1 MNQDTNLT
9 IQFKSLA
16 NVLTNKQRKK
26 LVKKGSKHKDYADI
40 VNFFQ
45 DKFNNNILNIKDVY
59 IYVNQYGL
67 NSKQLAVDSKLKAF
81 APATLFIQYLKEIIL
96 PDPTIGIYM
105 GEFYVA
111 GTNFIENM
119 SELIQDMKINDKV
132 RIVEELNNPYDFRA
146 VKVLTK
152 NKNKIKIGYIPKNKN
167 HFPSAMLQNGEKL
180 FGQIKKVQWEQD
192 EFIIKIML
200 YCKK

>member
-1 MNQDTNLT
+1 MNQDTSLT
-9 IQFKSLA
+9 TQFKALA
-16 NVLTNKQRKK
+16 SVLTNKQQKK

-40 VNFFQ
+40 VSFFQ
-45 DKFNNNILNIKDVY
+45 DKFNNNILSIKDIY

-67 NSKQLAVDSKLKAF
+67 NSKQLTVDSELKVFTPAKLF
-81 APATLFIQYLKEIIL
+81 VHYLQEIVL
-96 PDPTIGIYM
+96 PDSALGTYM

-119 SELIQDMKINDKV
+119 SELIQGMKINDRVK
-132 RIVEELNNPYDFRA
+132 IVAEENNPYDFRA

-152 NKNKIKIGYIPKNKN
+152 DKVKIGYIPKNKN

-180 FGQIKKVQWEQD
+180 FGQIKKVQWERD
-192 EFIIKIML
+192 EFIIKIIL
-200 YCKK
+200 FCKK